1 MEWVP
6 GLENELMLAALHSPY
21 FLIIWD
27 IKKQAKLWKKSFTDA
42 LLSFNFDPF
51 DGSKIAC
58 KFFFNHFIFKILKF
72 LNGTDYFSSSSVP

>member
-6 GLENELMLAALHSPY
+6 GMENELMLAALHSPY

-27 IKKQAKLWKKSFTDA
+27 IKKQSKLWKKSFTDT

-51 DGSKIAC
+51 DGSKISC
-58 KFFFNHFIFKILKF
+58 NKYSYPLLSLSTVFNLIPMH
-72 LNGTDYFSSSSVP
+72 TFSLES

>member
-1 MEWVP
+1 MFLFLGLEWVP

-27 IKKQAKLWKKSFTDA
+27 VKKQSKLWKKSFTDT

-58 KFFFNHFIFKILKF
+58 NDLYNQILTIY
-72 LNGTDYFSSSSVP
+72 L